1 METAARG
8 EADAGEAS
16 AFGVASRRGRQGQ
29 GQDLGGAPGV
39 ESRLV
44 GAGGVVPTNER
55 PKELGQV
62 ADEALVLRCKVL
74 TETNM

>member
-1 METAARG
+1 MEAAARG
-8 EADAGEAS
+8 EADAGEAG

-29 GQDLGGAPGV
+29 GRDLGGAPGV